1 VAWSFGARGSWWCY
15 SGRGYGV
22 AWDVVG
28 NSVSCRSVFCYSRT
42 GGRVGRLNLVFAINI
57 VPRVFVFVA
66 FFFVVVVFFRLFFAA
81 SLVTQG
87 FHLDALRVRV
97 LVV

>member
-1 VAWSFGARGSWWCY
+1 
-15 SGRGYGV
+15 V

-42 GGRVGRLNLVFAINI
+42 RGRVGRLNLVFAINV

-66 FFFVVVVFFRLFFAA
+66 FFFFFFFSVVVFRLFFAA

>member
-1 VAWSFGARGSWWCY
+1 
-15 SGRGYGV
+15 V

-28 NSVSCRSVFCYSRT
+28 NSVSCRRVFCYSRT
-42 GGRVGRLNLVFAINI
+42 RGRVGRLNLVFAINI

-66 FFFVVVVFFRLFFAA
+66 FFLFVVVFRLFFAA
-81 SLVTQG
+81 SLVTKG
-87 FHLDALRVRV
+87 LHLDALRVRV